1 MLLLACQILAT
12 CAPLPP
18 SGPGLHIDPLPANV
32 AAPCPRPETALDLG
46 DWKVISGWLGT
57 ELIKCSS
64 KQAVAVDAYVAVAAA
79 VNSATPK

>member
-1 MLLLACQILAT
+1 
-12 CAPLPP
+12 
-18 SGPGLHIDPLPANV
+18 V

-57 ELIKCSS
+57 ELIKCGS